1 MTLEP
6 EMTTRRVRTGLIG
19 CGKIAAIHAQA
30 LDTLPTAEFVACC
43 DQDLHRA
50 SDFAAKYN
58 VPQVFD
64 DAETMFRDGG
74 VEAVLICTP
83 HPAHEPL
90 VVAAAA
96 AGVHVLCEKPIS
108 IRVDA
113 ADRMI
118 DAAQRAG
125 VNFGVI
131 FQRRFWPASQRIRQA
146 IDAGKLGKP
155 TLAECTVRIWRS
167 PEYFAS
173 DSWRGKWSTEGGGVL
188 MNQAVHAIDLLQWFM
203 GRPSEVYGHYATYRH
218 GAYIDVEDTAVAT
231 VLFESGAL
239 ATIQAATTFEPE
251 FGFLVAVH
259 GDKGST
265 VSVWEQLEGQQGIN
279 AIWTLPG
286 EEASRA
292 AWEAE
297 DREKPGFPLFH
308 ELQIQDFL
316 ASVIEQRPPAVTG
329 EDARVSLEIIQA
341 IYESS
346 RTGIP
351 VRLSAGVGD
360 QAERATFR

>member
-1 MTLEP
+1 
-6 EMTTRRVRTGLIG
+6 MTTCRVRTGLIG
-19 CGKIAAIHAQA
+19 CGKIAATHAMA
-30 LDTLPTAEFVACC
+30 LNTLPTAEFVACC

-50 SDFAAKYN
+50 SALATNYN

-64 DAETMFRDGG
+64 DAETMLRDAGL
-74 VEAVLICTP
+74 EAVLICTP

-90 VVAAAA
+90 VVAAAE
-96 AGVHVLCEKPIS
+96 AGIHVLCEKPIS

-118 DAAQRAG
+118 DAAKSAG
-125 VNFGVI
+125 INFGVI

-155 TLAECTVRIWRS
+155 TLAECAVRIWRS

-173 DSWRGKWSTEGGGVL
+173 DPWRGKWSTEGGGVL

-231 VLFESGAL
+231 VVFESGAL
-239 ATIQAATTFEPE
+239 GTIQAASTVQPE
-251 FGFLVAVH
+251 SGFRVSVH
-259 GDKGST
+259 GDKGPT
-265 VSVWEQLEGQQGIN
+265 VSVWEQVEGQQGIN
-279 AIWTLPG
+279 DVWNMPG
-286 EEASRA
+286 DEATRA
-292 AWEAE
+292 VWESDE
-297 DREKPGFPLFH
+297 KGKPGFPLFH

-316 ASVIEQRPPAVTG
+316 ASVIEKRPPAVTG

-346 RTGIP
+346 RTCFP
-351 VRLSAGVGD
+351 VRLSANGI
-360 QAERATFR
+360 